1 MDNSTNNPITQ
12 IGSPGASS
20 GEVTVTVA
28 QTLSAGTV
36 LNVEGSS
43 NKYTVKGSITINK
56 FPQSNTTVFL
66 DLDSIL
72 TLGTQSA

>member
-1 MDNSTNNPITQ
+1 MVRRLIILLLLISN
-12 IGSPGASS
+12 
-20 GEVTVTVA
+20 VTVA

-72 TLGTQSA
+72 TLGTQSP